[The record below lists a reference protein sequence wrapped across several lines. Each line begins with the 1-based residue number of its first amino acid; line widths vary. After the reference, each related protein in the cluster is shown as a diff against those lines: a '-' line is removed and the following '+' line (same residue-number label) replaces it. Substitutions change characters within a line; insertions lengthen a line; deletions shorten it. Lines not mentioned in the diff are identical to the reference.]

1 MTERMKEILS
11 TKKSLLEEATR
22 LKVEKKF
29 DEAADKLAQIKSLD
43 NEYKVEQGLEQVEK
57 SAAATEVP
65 QKIPE
70 NNGESKVS
78 GFKIIAKMLKRQRLT
93 DEEKDAISLEK
104 ALISG
109 DNAANGENYLIPE
122 DIHTEIMEKR
132 KTYMSAKDYVTVI
145 PTTTLSGEFTF
156 EASEPAGLVA
166 FDDGDEMPME
176 TEPNF
181 KRVGYKIKHYGKL
194 IPVSNIL
201 RDNEK
206 GGIMAYLDRWFV
218 RNAIISENTN
228 IFTVLKTDKTA
239 KDLANW
245 QALKHSIN
253 NDVATDYLIDGI
265 ILTNQSGFAYLDD
278 SVDASGRPIMSEDVK
293 EATPKRFNGL
303 SVIAFPDTQ
312 LPDVS
317 GKHPVFYGSLKAGC
331 WFIDRKT
338 LEFATSEHALFTKNQ
353 TLLRVIESFDVI
365 GADKDAYQYGL
376 LGQSSNDPE
385 SLDTP
390 SNSGS
395 EEAETLAA
403 ETQAKARA
411 K

>member
-43 NEYKVEQGLEQVEK
+43 NEFNVEQGLEQVEK
-57 SAAATEVP
+57 NAAATEVP
-65 QKIPE
+65 QEIPE
-70 NNGESKVS
+70 NKEKGKVS
-78 GFKIIAKMLKRQRLT
+78 GFKIIAKMLKKQRLT

-109 DNAANGENYLIPE
+109 DNAVNGENYLIPE

-166 FDDGDEMPME
+166 FDDGDEIPME

-194 IPVSNIL
+194 IPISNIL
-201 RDNEK
+201 KDNEK
-206 GGIMAYLDRWFV
+206 GGLMAYLDRWFV

-253 NDVATDYLIDGI
+253 TDVAADYLIDGI

-278 SVDASGRPIMSEDVK
+278 SVDASGRPIISEDVK

-303 SVIAFPDTQ
+303 SVIVFPDAQ

-376 LGQSSNDPE
+376 LGQESGTPDNGDTQESS
-385 SLDTP
+385 L
-390 SNSGS
+390 
-395 EEAETLAA
+395 LA
-403 ETQAKARA
+403 KSRSS

>member
-29 DEAADKLAQIKSLD
+29 DEAADKLAQIESLD
-43 NEYKVEQGLEQVEK
+43 NEYRVEKGLEQVK
-57 SAAATEVP
+57 KNAAATEIPHEVP
-65 QKIPE
+65 KADKKI
-70 NNGESKVS
+70 S
-78 GFKIIAKMLKRQRLT
+78 GFKIIAKMLKKQRLN

-122 DIHTEIMEKR
+122 DIHTEITEFR
-132 KTYMSAKDYVTVI
+132 KTYMSAKGLVTVI

-156 EASEPAGLVA
+156 EASEPAGLTA
-166 FDDGDEMPME
+166 FDDGDEIPME
-176 TEPNF
+176 EEPKF
-181 KRVGYKIKHYGKL
+181 KRAGYKIKHYGKL

-201 RDNEK
+201 QDNEK
-206 GGIMAYLDRWFV
+206 GGLMAYLNRWFV
-218 RNAIISENTN
+218 KNAIITENN
-228 IFTVLKTDKTA
+228 KIFTVLKTDKTV
-239 KDLANW
+239 KNLSGW

-253 NDVATDYLIDGI
+253 TDVTQDYLIDGVI
-265 ILTNQSGFAYLDD
+265 VTNQSGFAYLDN

-293 EATPKRFNGL
+293 EATQKRFNGL
-303 SVIAFPDTQ
+303 SVIVFPDAQ

-331 WFIDRKT
+331 WFIDRKV
-338 LEFATSEHALFTKNQ
+338 LEFSISEHALFTKNQ

-365 GADKDAYQYGL
+365 PADKNAYQYGL
-376 LGQSSNDPE
+376 LGQE
-385 SLDTP
+385 SGTP
-390 SNSGS
+390 NSGD
-395 EEAETLAA
+395 AQETDSLA
-403 ETQAKARA
+403 KSRSS

>member
-1 MTERMKEILS
+1 MKEILS

-145 PTTTLSGEFTF
+145 PTTTLS
-156 EASEPAGLVA
+156 
-166 FDDGDEMPME
+166 
-176 TEPNF
+176 
-181 KRVGYKIKHYGKL
+181 
-194 IPVSNIL
+194 
-201 RDNEK
+201 
-206 GGIMAYLDRWFV
+206 
-218 RNAIISENTN
+218 
-228 IFTVLKTDKTA
+228 
-239 KDLANW
+239 
-245 QALKHSIN
+245 
-253 NDVATDYLIDGI
+253 
-265 ILTNQSGFAYLDD
+265 
-278 SVDASGRPIMSEDVK
+278 
-293 EATPKRFNGL
+293 
-303 SVIAFPDTQ
+303 
-312 LPDVS
+312 
-317 GKHPVFYGSLKAGC
+317 
-331 WFIDRKT
+331 
-338 LEFATSEHALFTKNQ
+338 
-353 TLLRVIESFDVI
+353 
-365 GADKDAYQYGL
+365 
-376 LGQSSNDPE
+376 
-385 SLDTP
+385 
-390 SNSGS
+390 
-395 EEAETLAA
+395 
-403 ETQAKARA
+403 
-411 K
+411 

>member
-29 DEAADKLAQIKSLD
+29 DEAAEKLAQIKLLD
-43 NEYKVEQGLEQVEK
+43 NEYNVEQGLEQVEK
-57 SAAATEVP
+57 TAAAADVP
-65 QKIPE
+65 AKVPE
-70 NNGESKVS
+70 NTEKSIVS
-78 GFKIIAKMLKRQRLT
+78 GFKIIAKMLKKQRLT
-93 DEEKDAISLEK
+93 DEEKEAISLEK

-122 DIHTEIMEKR
+122 DIHTEIMEFR
-132 KTYMSAKDYVTVI
+132 KTYMSAKNLVTVI

-166 FDDGDEMPME
+166 FDDGDEIPME
-176 TEPNF
+176 TEPKF
-181 KRVGYKIKHYGKL
+181 RRAGYKIKHYGKM

-201 RDNEK
+201 QDNEK
-206 GGIMAYLDRWFV
+206 GGLMAYLNRWFV
-218 RNAIISENTN
+218 KNAIITENDK

-239 KDLANW
+239 KDLAGW

-253 NDVATDYLIDGI
+253 TDVATDYLIDGVI
-265 ILTNQSGFAYLDD
+265 VTNQSGFAYLDD
-278 SVDASGRPIMSEDVK
+278 SVDASGRPIMSDDVK
-293 EATPKRFNGL
+293 EETQKRFNGL
-303 SVIAFPDTQ
+303 SVIVFPDAQ

-317 GKHPVFYGSLKAGC
+317 GKHPIFYGSLKAGC
-331 WFIDRKT
+331 WFIDRKALT
-338 LEFATSEHALFTKNQ
+338 FNTSEHALFTKNQ

-365 GADKDAYQYGL
+365 PADKNAYQYGL
-376 LGQSSNDPE
+376 LGQESGTSDSDDTQESS
-385 SLDTP
+385 L
-390 SNSGS
+390 
-395 EEAETLAA
+395 LA
-403 ETQAKARA
+403 KSRSS